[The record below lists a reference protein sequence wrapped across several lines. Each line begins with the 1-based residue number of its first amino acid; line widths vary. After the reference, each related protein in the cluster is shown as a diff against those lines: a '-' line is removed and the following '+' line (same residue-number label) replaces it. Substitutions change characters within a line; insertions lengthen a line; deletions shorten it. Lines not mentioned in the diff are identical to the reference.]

1 MNFIKHSAILI
12 LSVFLILSC
21 SSMPKGEN
29 PDAVN
34 VKKEQAALYLS
45 RGHNEYGWNNY
56 ESSIKLYNKA
66 FSLSSSVDWE
76 EGMVRSLVHMSRSI
90 DRTADNKQSQL
101 YLDAARELLPVS
113 EEVTL
118 SILVGNRES
127 EWLLFHKG
135 PEKALEKCNE
145 VISALGSEKSEEAGE
160 TWRLKAAIHKKMKN
174 YDAALEAIEQA
185 VALDSKQQYIAELA
199 SDHYI
204 KASILSLSGRE
215 VEGINSMLQALHYD
229 KFIENTAGIA
239 QDLYALALIY
249 EKMGKK
255 EDANHFYQRSYLVY
269 TGDGRVPIPPALS
282 EKLINAPKS
291 PLLFQETDAF

>member
-1 MNFIKHSAILI
+1 MKFIKHSAILI
-12 LSVFLILSC
+12 LPAILLLSC
-21 SSMPKGEN
+21 SSIPKGERLA
-29 PDAVN
+29 AVN
-34 VKKEQAALYLS
+34 DKKEQAALFLS

-56 ESSIKLYNKA
+56 ESSIKLYSNA

-76 EGMVRSLVHMSRSI
+76 EGMIRSLVHMSRSS
-90 DRTADNKQSQL
+90 DRTADSKQSQV
-101 YLDAARELLPVS
+101 YLDAARELLFIS
-113 EEVTL
+113 DKVTL
-118 SILVGNRES
+118 NILVGNRES
-127 EWLLFHKG
+127 EWLLFHKS

-145 VISALGSEKSEEAGE
+145 IINILGSENSEEAGE
-160 TWRLKAAIHKKMKN
+160 TWRLKAAILKKMKN
-174 YDAALEAIEQA
+174 YDDALDAIEKA
-185 VALDSKQQYIAELA
+185 VTLDDKQHYIAELA

-255 EDANHFYQRSYLVY
+255 ENANHFFQRTYLVY
-269 TGDGRVPIPPALS
+269 TGAGRSDIPPVLN
-282 EKLINAPKS
+282 EKLINASKS